1 MAEKEGFEPSIPL
14 WGIHDFQSCALD
26 QATRLLHVLFR
37 LLSFQIVSLHII
49 KSSTI
54 LKETHFLRGFV
65 SAQQTGKQIS
75 HALGVAAVLLRHGGQ
90 RFPERGRRGVCR
102 RVEPLRQRE
111 FLRIDAAKIL
121 RCRTQTRAGGGR
133 DAALARVQEI
143 FHLQLL
149 LVRPLLCRNAEQLLA
164 PGADALCKRC
174 VKRGPSR
181 LGADALGEQIGQR
194 VGLRRCGRGRVCAA
208 RHTLPDALK
217 CAVVKKNG
225 ILHLPYPR
233 SMLWPGLQK
242 RAKCAIITAETFPPE
257 ATIMARFFIA
267 GTNFPNGR
275 AIIRGRDADHIRVLR
290 LRAGDDIVIC
300 DGAGRDYKC
309 RLVQT
314 LEHEAEAE
322 VIEVVP
328 CKAEPTVRTTVFA
341 GLPKGERSDF
351 LVQKCTEAGAAEI
364 VFFSCTRCV
373 AKAVN
378 MEKKLERW
386 QRIAEE
392 AAKQSG
398 RGIIPQVR
406 YEADFVA
413 VLNGAL
419 HTDLPLFMYETGER
433 ETIRDA
439 IEHTAQPIASVAII
453 TGPEG
458 GFAEFEAD
466 MARKLGMHICSM
478 GERILRCETA
488 PVVAL
493 TALMY
498 GTGNL

>member
-1 MAEKEGFEPSIPL
+1 
-14 WGIHDFQSCALD
+14 
-26 QATRLLHVLFR
+26 
-37 LLSFQIVSLHII
+37 
-49 KSSTI
+49 
-54 LKETHFLRGFV
+54 
-65 SAQQTGKQIS
+65 
-75 HALGVAAVLLRHGGQ
+75 
-90 RFPERGRRGVCR
+90 
-102 RVEPLRQRE
+102 
-111 FLRIDAAKIL
+111 
-121 RCRTQTRAGGGR
+121 
-133 DAALARVQEI
+133 
-143 FHLQLL
+143 
-149 LVRPLLCRNAEQLLA
+149 
-164 PGADALCKRC
+164 
-174 VKRGPSR
+174 
-181 LGADALGEQIGQR
+181 
-194 VGLRRCGRGRVCAA
+194 
-208 RHTLPDALK
+208 
-217 CAVVKKNG
+217 
-225 ILHLPYPR
+225 
-233 SMLWPGLQK
+233 
-242 RAKCAIITAETFPPE
+242 
-257 ATIMARFFIA
+257 MARFFIA

-328 CKAEPTVRTTVFA
+328 CKAEPTVRSTVFA

-398 RGIIPQVR
+398 RGIIPQVSW
-406 YEADFVA
+406 AGDFTAMLDIA
-413 VLNGAL
+413 VKK
-419 HTDLPLFMYETGER
+419 DLSLFMYETGER
-433 ETIRDA
+433 EKLDDVLSANKDIA
-439 IEHTAQPIASVAII
+439 TAAII

-458 GFAEFEAD
+458 GFAQFEAD
-466 MARKLGMHICSM
+466 LARVCKLHICSM

-493 TALMY
+493 TATMY
-498 GTGNL
+498 ATGNLS